1 MGLDKDFTKEFTGI
15 VIQIALGLGNIL
27 RALGLGKKARISP
40 FERERRKYEADGRK
54 ELLKLKEKGLSIPV
68 FTL

>member
-1 MGLDKDFTKEFTGI
+1 MNKL
-15 VIQIALGLGNIL
+15 ALGLGSIL
-27 RALGLGKKARISP
+27 RALGLGKKARVSP
-40 FERERRKYEADGRK
+40 FERERRMYEADVRK

>member
-1 MGLDKDFTKEFTGI
+1 
-15 VIQIALGLGNIL
+15 VIQLLLATGLGNVL
-27 RALGLGKKARISP
+27 RALGLGKKARVSP
-40 FERERRKYEADGRK
+40 FDRERHTYEQDVRR

>member
-1 MGLDKDFTKEFTGI
+1 MGLDNRIPRWLTWYMQLLAK
-15 VIQIALGLGNIL
+15 GLGTVL

-40 FERERRKYEADGRK
+40 FERERRSYSQEVRR

>member
-1 MGLDKDFTKEFTGI
+1 MKLLD
-15 VIQIALGLGNIL
+15 LGLGTIL
-27 RALGLGKKARISP
+27 RSLGFNKKARMSP
-40 FERERRKYEADGRK
+40 FEKERRSYEADVRK

>member
-1 MGLDKDFTKEFTGI
+1 MMCTKELTIYMKLLSMGLGTI
-15 VIQIALGLGNIL
+15 M
-27 RALGLGKKARISP
+27 RALGLGKKARMSP
-40 FERERRKYEADGRK
+40 FEQERRSYEQDVRK

>member
-1 MGLDKDFTKEFTGI
+1 MGLDKQFGKVFTKYM
-15 VIQIALGLGNIL
+15 QLLALGLGHIL
-27 RALGLGKKARISP
+27 RALGFGKKARVSP
-40 FERERRKYEADGRK
+40 FERERTLYREDVRR